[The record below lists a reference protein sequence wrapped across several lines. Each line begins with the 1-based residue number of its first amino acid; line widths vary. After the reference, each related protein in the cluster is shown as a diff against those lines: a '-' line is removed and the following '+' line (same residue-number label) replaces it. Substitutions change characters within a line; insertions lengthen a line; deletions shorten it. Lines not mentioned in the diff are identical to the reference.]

1 MERRAELSGFADGVK
16 VGCERKTGLWGW
28 GCYILRWR
36 TVGKECVLLNALVI
50 KERRSVSLG
59 STYQF
64 PFTFS

>member
-1 MERRAELSGFADGVK
+1 MGRRAELSGFADGVE

-28 GCYILRWR
+28 ECYILRWR

-50 KERRSVSLG
+50 RERSVSLG
-59 STYQF
+59 SSYQL